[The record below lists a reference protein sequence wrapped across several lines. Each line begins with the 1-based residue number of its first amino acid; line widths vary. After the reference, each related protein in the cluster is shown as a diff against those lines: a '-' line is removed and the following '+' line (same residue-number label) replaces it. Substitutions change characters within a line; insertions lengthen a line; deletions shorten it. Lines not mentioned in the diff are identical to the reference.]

1 MIEEIKKLDEDFPMK
16 EEDLKTLLDKL
27 KDNKVEWNKRI
38 MNKHNKK

>member
-1 MIEEIKKLDEDFPMK
+1 MI

-38 MNKHNKK
+38 MNKYNKK